1 MANLSKLILEPFEI
15 VTEESSKGS
24 GRYHA
29 AVYHPGDD
37 RAYWLNR
44 HGYGK
49 ARAEAVVEEC
59 ITNPVAFLEG
69 HILGATD
76 KFARYSPARRF
87 FGSVYRHSAEETSK
101 LLTSY
106 LYALQ
111 PQVRELMSFAFEP
124 K

>member
-1 MANLSKLILEPFEI
+1 MPNLTKLILEPFEI

-24 GRYHA
+24 GKYHA

-44 HGYGK
+44 HGYGQ

-59 ITNPVAFLEG
+59 RANPVAFLEN
-69 HILGATD
+69 HILGTTQ
-76 KFARYSPARRF
+76 KFARYSPARRVA
-87 FGSVYRHSAEETSK
+87 GHVRHSAEETSR
-101 LLTSY
+101 LLASY
-106 LYALQ
+106 LYALK
-111 PQVRELMSFAFEP
+111 PEVRELMSFAFET